1 MVRYGMS
8 LRGYFMGRNKISKE
22 NIMKDEKNIRR
33 EEILEMVAEIDQKQF
48 IDMIY
53 GFVRRLHREEKS
65 EA

>member
-1 MVRYGMS
+1 
-8 LRGYFMGRNKISKE
+8 
-22 NIMKDEKNIRR
+22 MKDEKNIRR